1 MNSLNI
7 IINASN
13 LTHGGGIQ
21 VGDSIC
27 CYLNKYPWHHFIVV
41 LSAQMKDTEHKI
53 TDYANVTVLHYNVR
67 NTFSNLVLGRDKY
80 LDSIVD
86 RYHIDIV
93 FTVFGVSKWVPK
105 VPHLSGFARPQ
116 LLQRHSPYFAR
127 MNWLERTKSNIKIAA
142 LRYLFDKS
150 SDYFWTENPQ
160 ISLQLQKLFP
170 GKKVFTI
177 TNYYHQV
184 YDQPRQWDN
193 IKLPDFDGYTL
204 LTISASYPHKN
215 LGIYKEIAHLLEKK
229 SEKFRIVLT
238 INEDDFPPLDK
249 DLRNHFLFLGH
260 VDIEQCPSLYEQ
272 ADILLQP
279 SLLECFSASYPEAMK
294 MDVPIVTTD
303 MDFAHGLCHD
313 AALYYSPLSA
323 EDATN
328 KILSIVH
335 DPELRNHL
343 ILKGR
348 ERLKEFDNN
357 EQRADKII
365 QLLEQI
371 YKESQK

>member
-1 MNSLNI
+1 MNKLTI
-7 IINASN
+7 LINASN

-27 CYLNKYPWHHFIVV
+27 CYLNKYPRHHFIVV

-53 TDYANVTVLHYNVR
+53 KNYENVTIFHYNVR

-80 LDSIVD
+80 LDGIVEK
-86 RYHIDIV
+86 YHIDIV
-93 FTVFGVSKWVPK
+93 FTVFGVSKWVPR
-105 VPHLSGFARPQ
+105 VPHLSGFARPHLIQ
-116 LLQRHSPYFAR
+116 QDSPYFAR
-127 MNWLERTKSNIKIAA
+127 MGGLERVKSKTKTGVLK
-142 LRYLFDKS
+142 YLFDKS
-150 SDYFWTENPQ
+150 SNYFWTENPR
-160 ISLQLQKLFP
+160 ISDQLQQLFP
-170 GKKVFTI
+170 TKKVFTI

-184 YDQPRQWDN
+184 FDHPNQWDS
-193 IKLPDFDGYTL
+193 IMLPDFNGFTM
-204 LTISASYPHKN
+204 LTISAPYPHKN
-215 LGIYKEIAHLLEKK
+215 LGIYKEIARQMVEKN
-229 SEKFRIVLT
+229 EKFRIVLT
-238 INEDDFPPLDK
+238 INEDDFPALDV
-249 DLRNHFLFLGH
+249 DLRSHFIFLGH
-260 VDIEQCPSLYEQ
+260 VNIEQCPSLYKQ

-303 MDFAHGLCHD
+303 LDFAHGLCQD

-323 EDATN
+323 KDATD

-335 DPELRNHL
+335 NPELKNHL
-343 ILKGR
+343 ITKGR